1 MFIQHV
7 KSNLKRGVDATLGKR
22 TIITGPNGSGK
33 TSIQNAIELA
43 LTGSASDVEGRA
55 VVRKGDMLA
64 KLGPPGEGVT
74 TVATLEDGRSARWS
88 ITPNRKGGFFE
99 PAHQPLSG
107 VRVVFPV
114 QEVREVL
121 TGSPDSLRMWL
132 MSRVGA
138 NATLQDV
145 LNGLAAKHVGLYKD
159 RAGRVRRAGLTEVDV
174 LLAAI
179 DSAYT
184 EARALSAEAK
194 AAKAVVEAM
203 SEGLGAE
210 PYAEDIQNAQRA
222 ADEAMRAIQEAQS
235 RPASTALPVILAKI
249 AESTIA
255 LTRASEELAQLRRNA
270 PALHPQE
277 QQLVAMRRDIA
288 AVCRATAHLGGK
300 TCLACGAPVAQDVA
314 ARADKME
321 KDNAQGLIAVEMHKR
336 IAALQAI
343 VDAERAKVREA
354 TQAEQ
359 DALRATSSIAAPNW
373 DALNA
378 AVDRTRTALVSLQ
391 NSQRQWRTLRSS
403 KDQAQRAL
411 DTAQT
416 LKAFAED
423 AESVVETLL
432 QRAAVAFEA
441 AVQSHLPSTDVFRIQ
456 LLDGKK
462 AVCRVGLMRNEV
474 LHSALSGAEW
484 ARLTLALGCATFRPG
499 ENTLAIFIPE
509 ERAFDPDTLASVMHA
524 LDGAPGQ
531 VILQSPVPPNPERA
545 PSGWAHIRLAC

>member
-1 MFIQHV
+1 MYIQHV
-7 KSNLKRGVDATLGKR
+7 KSNLKRGVDATLGTR

-74 TVATLEDGRSARWS
+74 TVATLEDGRAARWS
-88 ITPNRKGGFFE
+88 ITPNRKGGYFE
-99 PAHQPLSG
+99 PSHQPLGG

-159 RAGRVRRAGLTEVDV
+159 RAGRVRRGGLTEVDV

-179 DSAYT
+179 DAAYT

-194 AAKAVVEAM
+194 AAKSVVEAL

-210 PYAEDIQNAQRA
+210 PYAEDIQNAHLA
-222 ADEAMRAIQEAQS
+222 GEEAMRALQEAQS
-235 RPASTALPVILAKI
+235 RPATTALPIIRAKL

-255 LTRASEELAQLRRNA
+255 FNRAAEEVAQLRGKA

-277 QQLVAMRRDIA
+277 QQLVSLRRDIA
-288 AVCRATAHLGGK
+288 AVCRATVNLGGK
-300 TCLACGAPVAQDVA
+300 SCIACGAPVAQDVA

-336 IAALQAI
+336 IAALQAV
-343 VDAERAKVREA
+343 VDAERARVQEA
-354 TQAEQ
+354 T
-359 DALRATSSIAAPNW
+359 RCGPHPIW
-373 DALNA
+373 
-378 AVDRTRTALVSLQ
+378 
-391 NSQRQWRTLRSS
+391 
-403 KDQAQRAL
+403 
-411 DTAQT
+411 
-416 LKAFAED
+416 
-423 AESVVETLL
+423 
-432 QRAAVAFEA
+432 
-441 AVQSHLPSTDVFRIQ
+441 
-456 LLDGKK
+456 
-462 AVCRVGLMRNEV
+462 
-474 LHSALSGAEW
+474 
-484 ARLTLALGCATFRPG
+484 
-499 ENTLAIFIPE
+499 
-509 ERAFDPDTLASVMHA
+509 
-524 LDGAPGQ
+524 
-531 VILQSPVPPNPERA
+531 QSPTGRR
-545 PSGWAHIRLAC
+545 STQRWIGRGRGS

>member
-1 MFIQHV
+1 MYIQHV

-74 TVATLEDGRSARWS
+74 TVATMEDGRAARWS
-88 ITPNRKGGFFE
+88 ITPNRKGGYFE

-121 TGSPDSLRMWL
+121 TGSPDALRIWL

-159 RAGRVRRAGLTEVDV
+159 RSGRVRRVGLTEVDV

-184 EARALSAEAK
+184 EARALAAEAK
-194 AAKAVVEAM
+194 AAKSVVEAM
-203 SEGLGAE
+203 SGGLGSE
-210 PYAEDIQNAQRA
+210 PYAEDIQKAQA
-222 ADEAMRAIQEAQS
+222 ASEEAMRALQEAQS
-235 RPASTALPVILAKI
+235 RPTSTALPVILAKL

-255 LTRASEELAQLRRNA
+255 YHRAAEELTQLRRNA
-270 PALHPQE
+270 PPLHPQE
-277 QQLVAMRRDIA
+277 QQLVSLRRDIA
-288 AVCRATAHLGGK
+288 AVCRATVQLGGK
-300 TCLACGAPVAQDVA
+300 SCIACGAPATQDIA

-321 KDNAQGLIAVEMHKR
+321 KENAQGLIAVEMHKR
-336 IAALQAI
+336 IASLQAV
-343 VDAERAKVREA
+343 VDAERGKVQEA
-354 TQAEQ
+354 RQAEQ
-359 DALRATSSIAAPNW
+359 EALRASSGVAAPNW

-378 AVDRTRTALVSLQ
+378 AVDRTRTALVTLQ
-391 NSQRQWRTLRSS
+391 NSQRQWRTLRAS

-432 QRAAVAFEA
+432 QRAAATFEA
-441 AVQSHLPSTDVFRIQ
+441 AVQSHLPPTDVFRIQ

-462 AVCRVGLMRNEV
+462 AVCRVGLVRGEM

-499 ENTLAIFIPE
+499 EDTLAIFIPE

-524 LDGAPGQ
+524 LDDAPGQ

-545 PSGWAHIRLAC
+545 PSGWAHIKLVC